1 MHVDSPWGI
10 DVHFAPVTFGLGDMT
25 LTLCVSDGD
34 GSTSHVALADLV
46 SFLVIIAIEAA
57 ISPQ

>member
-1 MHVDSPWGI
+1 M
-10 DVHFAPVTFGLGDMT
+10 HFAPVTFGLGDMT